1 MVADN
6 AGANMA
12 HEEHTPNMYKR
23 AKLSGSSQYWS
34 KLRTMRNRVTAMLCT
49 SKQSF
54 FNRNVNTFSS
64 GNNEIHES
72 R

>member
-23 AKLSGSSQYWS
+23 AKLSGSSQYS
-34 KLRTMRNRVTAMLCT
+34 NKLRTMRNRVTNYVMY
-49 SKQSF
+49 
-54 FNRNVNTFSS
+54 
-64 GNNEIHES
+64 
-72 R
+72 